1 MSQPYI
7 GEIRIF
13 AGNFAPYGW
22 AFCNGALLPIDEYD
36 TLFNLI
42 GTTYGGDGQQT
53 FALPDLS
60 SRIPVGVG
68 PGRVLGQA
76 SGQET
81 VTLNPLQLP
90 VHSHRPQAS
99 AREGTAQDPG
109 NRVWAAS
116 GAKPYT
122 SEGADVPMS
131 TSALSS
137 AGGNEPHEN
146 MPPYLAVNY
155 IISLFGI
162 YPSPS

>member
-13 AGNFAPYGW
+13 AGNFAPNGW
-22 AFCNGALLPIDEYD
+22 AFCDGSLLAISNNE
-36 TLFNLI
+36 TLFTLI
-42 GTTYGGDGQQT
+42 GTTYGGDGQET
-53 FALPDLS
+53 FALPNLS

-68 PGRVLGQA
+68 PGRALGQPG
-76 SGQET
+76 GQET
-81 VTLNPLQLP
+81 VTLNSLQLP

-99 AREGTAQDPG
+99 TKEGTAQDPR

-162 YPSPS
+162 YPSAS

>member
-13 AGNFAPYGW
+13 AGNFAPDGW
-22 AFCNGALLPIDEYD
+22 AFCDGSLLAISNNDV
-36 TLFNLI
+36 LFNLI
-42 GTTYGGDGQQT
+42 GTTYGGDGQET
-53 FALPDLS
+53 FALPNLS

-68 PGRVLGQA
+68 PNRQLGQA
-76 SGQET
+76 AGQET
-81 VTLNPLQLP
+81 VTLNSFQLP

-99 AREGTAQDPG
+99 TREGTAQGPR

-122 SEGADVPMS
+122 SQEADVPMS

-146 MPPYLAVNY
+146 MPPYLVVNY

-162 YPSPS
+162 YPSAS

>member
-1 MSQPYI
+1 VSQPYI

-13 AGNFAPYGW
+13 AGNFAPNGW
-22 AFCNGALLPIDEYD
+22 AFCNGAFMPIEDYD

-42 GTTYGGDGQQT
+42 GTTYGGDGVET
-53 FALPDLS
+53 FALPNLS

-68 PGRVLGQA
+68 PDRVLGQA
-76 SGQET
+76 AGQEA
-81 VTLNPLQLP
+81 VTLNSLQLP

-99 AREGTAQDPG
+99 TREGTAQDPG